1 MSIGHKNAKPRVPA
15 ARPLFP
21 AGDIEALKETFA
33 SVLESGRLILG
44 EQTQGFEDEF
54 RSYVGAEHAV
64 AVSSCTAAIQIAL
77 RFHNVQGREVILP
90 TNNFVGV
97 VSAVI
102 AEGGHPVL
110 AEMDPHTFCGDTD
123 DILARITDKTA
134 GIIVVHIAGLISPDI
149 ARLREV
155 CDEKGL
161 FLLEDA
167 SHAHGAKIDG
177 QSSGA
182 LTDVGCFSFY
192 PTKILTTCVGGM
204 LTTRNPELAAYAR
217 SVRHHGVGGGLE
229 DIVLLGNNWC
239 MSELHAAL
247 GRSQLQH
254 IDAHVDH
261 RNRMVERYREGLQ
274 GRAWLTIPGYADNI
288 RHAYY
293 KFPTLLT
300 PEVDC
305 MVFRRMLFEDYG
317 IENGAIYN
325 PPCHLQPVLREKF
338 GFSEGLFPV
347 AEATLSRQL
356 CPPIHSGI
364 SEAEVDRSIESI
376 IAVAQRCGLE

>member
-1 MSIGHKNAKPRVPA
+1 MSDSDKEGRERVAAAKP
-15 ARPLFP
+15 LFSP
-21 AGDIEALKETFA
+21 DDIEDLKNTFA
-33 SVLESGRLILG
+33 KVLESGRLILG
-44 EQTQGFEDEF
+44 EQTHAFEEEF
-54 RSYVGAEHAV
+54 KTYVGAEHAV

-77 RFHNVQGREVILP
+77 RYHNVQGREVILP

-102 AEGGHPVL
+102 AEGGQPVL

-123 DILARITDKTA
+123 DILARITDATA
-134 GIIVVHIAGLISPDI
+134 GVIVVHIAGLISPDI
-149 ARLREV
+149 ARLRKA

-167 SHAHGAKIDG
+167 SHAHGASIDG

-192 PTKILTTCVGGM
+192 PTTILTTCVGGM

-239 MSELHAAL
+239 MSELHAAM
-247 GRSQLQH
+247 GRSQLQRV
-254 IDAHVDH
+254 DANVDH
-261 RNRMVERYREGLQ
+261 RNRMVSRYREGL
-274 GRAWLTIPGYADNI
+274 RDSTWLTIPACPDNI

-293 KFPTLLT
+293 KFPTLLA

-305 MVFRRMLFEDYG
+305 PGFRRTLFEDYG

-325 PPCHLQPVLREKF
+325 PPCHLQPVLRNKF
-338 GFSEGLFPV
+338 GYSEGLFPV
-347 AEATLSRQL
+347 AEAILSRQL
-356 CPPIHSGI
+356 CPPMHSAI
-364 SEAEVDRSIESI
+364 TESEVDRTIESI
-376 IAVAQRCGLE
+376 KAVAQRFGLE

>member
-1 MSIGHKNAKPRVPA
+1 MSVGDKNNTERVAAAKP
-15 ARPLFP
+15 LFSP
-21 AGDIEALKETFA
+21 GDIERLKETFGE
-33 SVLESGRLILG
+33 VLESGRLILG
-44 EQTQGFEDEF
+44 EQTQGFEEEF
-54 RSYVGAEHAV
+54 KTFVGAEHAV

-77 RFHNVQGREVILP
+77 RYHNIQGREVILP

-102 AEGGHPVL
+102 AEGGQPVL
-110 AEMDPHTFCGDTD
+110 AEMDPNTFCGDTD
-123 DILARITDKTA
+123 DIIARITDRTA

-149 ARLREV
+149 KRLRQV
-155 CDEKGL
+155 CDERGL

-177 QSSGA
+177 QRSGA

-217 SVRHHGVGGGLE
+217 SVRHHGVGGSLE

-247 GRSQLQH
+247 GRSQLQQT
-254 IDAHVDH
+254 DANVDH
-261 RNRMVERYREGLQ
+261 RNRMVARYRQGLQ
-274 GRAWLTIPGYADNI
+274 DKAWLTIPVCPDNI

-293 KFPTLLT
+293 KFPTLLA

-305 MVFRRMLFEDYG
+305 LGFRRMLFEDYG

-325 PPCHLQPVLREKF
+325 PPCHLQPVLRQKY

-364 SEAEVDRSIESI
+364 TESEVDRSIASI
-376 IAVAQRCGLE
+376 IAVARRFGLE